1 MSSARNGRLWA
12 AIAVLAAIALA
23 AGVFIGTHLGPRRTA
38 PERSSAA
45 TSLAAEF
52 ARLEPELHAV
62 VGIALS
68 GVGPGQE
75 PLTLGEWQSGPA
87 WSTIKVPLIIAAL
100 REEQPP
106 RVTEAM
112 TAAITESDNAAAES
126 IWDSLGTPADAAA
139 KVEAVLRQTGD
150 PTIVQSHRV
159 RPEFSASGQT
169 DWPLAD
175 QVKFT
180 AVAVCDTAND
190 PVFGLMGRVE
200 PEQRWGIGTLAD
212 SRLKGGWGPS
222 PTGGYLVRQI
232 GVLNTPAGMVSVA
245 LAALPD
251 SGRFEDGTAA
261 LTTMAAW
268 LSQRL
273 GALPAGHC
281 PAHQR

>member
-1 MSSARNGRLWA
+1 MTSLRSGRLWTLI
-12 AIAVLAAIALA
+12 AIFAVIALA
-23 AGVFIGTHLGPRRTA
+23 AGVFIGTRLGSRGTA
-38 PERSSAA
+38 PERSTAA

-52 ARLEPELHAV
+52 AQLQPQLHAV

-68 GVGPGQE
+68 GVGRGQQ
-75 PLTLGEWQSGPA
+75 PVTLGEWQSGPA

-100 REEQPP
+100 REEEPP

-126 IWDSLGTPADAAA
+126 IWESLGSPADAAG
-139 KVEAVLRQTGD
+139 KVEAVLRQAGD
-150 PTIVQSHRV
+150 PTIVQSQRV

-169 DWPLAD
+169 DWPLTD

-180 AVAVCDTAND
+180 SVAVCDNEND
-190 PVFGLMGRVE
+190 PVFDLMGRVE
-200 PEQRWGIGTLAD
+200 SDQRWGIGTIAG

-232 GVLNTPAGMVSVA
+232 GVLTTPTGMVSVA

-251 SGRFEDGTAA
+251 SGKFEDGTAA
-261 LTTMAAW
+261 LTTMANW

-273 GALPAGHC
+273 GALPTGHC

>member
-1 MSSARNGRLWA
+1 MTSLRSGRLWTL
-12 AIAVLAAIALA
+12 IAVFAVIALA
-23 AGVFIGTHLGPRRTA
+23 AGVFIGTRLGSRETA
-38 PERSSAA
+38 PERSTAA

-52 ARLEPELHAV
+52 AQLQPQLHAV

-75 PLTLGEWQSGPA
+75 PVTLGEWQSGPA

-100 REEQPP
+100 REEEPP
-106 RVTEAM
+106 QVTEAM

-126 IWDSLGTPADAAA
+126 VWESLGSPADAAG
-139 KVEAVLRQTGD
+139 KVEAVLRQAGD
-150 PTIVQSHRV
+150 PTIVQSQRV

-169 DWPLAD
+169 DWPLTD

-180 AVAVCDTAND
+180 SVAVCDTQNG
-190 PVFGLMGRVE
+190 PVFDLMGRVE
-200 PEQRWGIGTLAD
+200 SDQRWGIGTIAD

-222 PTGGYLVRQI
+222 PTGGYLVRQL
-232 GVLNTPAGMVSVA
+232 GVLTTPAGMVSVA

-251 SGRFEDGTAA
+251 SGKFEDGTAA
-261 LTTMAAW
+261 LTTMANW

>member
-1 MSSARNGRLWA
+1 MTSIRSGRVWA
-12 AIAVLAAIALA
+12 LIAVFAAIALA
-23 AGVFIGTHLGPRRTA
+23 AGVIIGTHLGSRGSA
-38 PERSSAA
+38 PERSTAA

-52 ARLEPELHAV
+52 ARLQPQLHAV
-62 VGIALS
+62 AGIALS
-68 GVGPGQE
+68 GVGPGQQ
-75 PLTLGEWQSGPA
+75 PMTLGEWQSGPA

-100 REEQPP
+100 REEEPP

-126 IWDSLGTPADAAA
+126 IWESLGSPAEAAS
-139 KVEAVLRQTGD
+139 KVENVLRQAGD
-150 PTIVQSHRV
+150 PTIVQSQRV

-169 DWPLAD
+169 DWPLTD

-180 AVAVCDTAND
+180 SVAVCDNEND
-190 PVFGLMGRVE
+190 PVFDLMGRVE
-200 PEQRWGIGTLAD
+200 PDQRWGVGTIAD

-232 GVLNTPAGMVSVA
+232 GVLTTPTGMVAVA

-251 SGRFEDGTAA
+251 SGKFEDGTAA
-261 LTTMAAW
+261 LTRMATW
-268 LSQRL
+268 LRERL
-273 GALPAGHC
+273 SALPTGHC

>member
-1 MSSARNGRLWA
+1 MTSIRRGRLWTL
-12 AIAVLAAIALA
+12 IAVFAVIALA
-23 AGVFIGTHLGPRRTA
+23 AGVVIGTQLGSRETA
-38 PERSSAA
+38 PKRSTAA

-52 ARLEPELHAV
+52 AQLQPQLHAV

-68 GVGPGQE
+68 GVGPGQQ
-75 PLTLGEWQSGPA
+75 PMTFGEWQSGPA

-100 REEQPP
+100 REEEPP

-126 IWDSLGTPADAAA
+126 IWESLGTPADAAG
-139 KVEAVLRQTGD
+139 KVEAVLRQAGD
-150 PTIVQSHRV
+150 PTIVQSQRV

-180 AVAVCDTAND
+180 SVAVCDNEND
-190 PVFGLMGRVE
+190 PVFDLMGRVE
-200 PEQRWGIGTLAD
+200 SDQRWGIGMIAD

-232 GVLNTPAGMVSVA
+232 GVLTTPTGRVSVA
-245 LAALPD
+245 LAALPN
-251 SGRFEDGTAA
+251 SGKFEDGTAT
-261 LTTMAAW
+261 LTTMANW

>member
-1 MSSARNGRLWA
+1 MTSLRSGRLWTL
-12 AIAVLAAIALA
+12 IAVFAVIALA
-23 AGVFIGTHLGPRRTA
+23 AGVFIGTRLGSRGTA
-38 PERSSAA
+38 PERSTAA

-52 ARLEPELHAV
+52 ARLQPQLHAV

-75 PLTLGEWQSGPA
+75 PITLGEWQSGPA

-112 TAAITESDNAAAES
+112 TAAIVESDNAAAES
-126 IWDSLGTPADAAA
+126 IWESLGSPADAAG
-139 KVEAVLRQTGD
+139 KVEAVLRQAGD
-150 PTIVQSHRV
+150 PTIVQSQRV

-169 DWPLAD
+169 DWPLTD

-180 AVAVCDTAND
+180 SVAVCDNEND
-190 PVFGLMGRVE
+190 PVFDLMGRVE
-200 PEQRWGIGTLAD
+200 SDQRWGIGTIAN

-232 GVLNTPAGMVSVA
+232 GVLTTPTGMVSVA

-251 SGRFEDGTAA
+251 SGKFEDGTAA
-261 LTTMAAW
+261 LTTMANW

-273 GALPAGHC
+273 GALTAGHC

>member
-1 MSSARNGRLWA
+1 MSSPRNGRLWV

-23 AGVFIGTHLGPRRTA
+23 AGVFIGTHLGPGRTA
-38 PERSSAA
+38 SERSSPA

-68 GVGPGQE
+68 GVGPGQV
-75 PLTLGEWQSGPA
+75 PMTLGEWQSGPA

-106 RVTEAM
+106 AVTEAM

-150 PTIVQSHRV
+150 PTIVQSLRV

-169 DWPLAD
+169 DWPLTD

-180 AVAVCDTAND
+180 SVAVCDKAND
-190 PVFGLMGRVE
+190 PVFDLMGRVE

-232 GVLNTPAGMVSVA
+232 GVLNTPAGMVSLA

-261 LTTMAAW
+261 LTTMATW

-281 PAHQR
+281 PDHQR

>member
-1 MSSARNGRLWA
+1 MSSGRNPRLGA

-23 AGVFIGTHLGPRRTA
+23 AGVFIGTHLGSRGTA

-45 TSLAAEF
+45 TSLAADF

-68 GVGPGQE
+68 RVGPDQE
-75 PLTLGEWQSGPA
+75 PMTLGEWQSGPA

-112 TAAITESDNAAAES
+112 TKAITESDNAAAES
-126 IWDSLGTPADAAA
+126 IWDSLGSPADAAG

-169 DWPLAD
+169 DWPLTD

-180 AVAVCDTAND
+180 SVAVCDAEND
-190 PVFGLMGRVE
+190 PVFDLMGHVE
-200 PEQRWGIGTLAD
+200 SDQRWGIGTLAD

-232 GVLNTPAGMVSVA
+232 GVLTTPAGMVSVA

-251 SGRFEDGTAA
+251 SGKFEDGTAA
-261 LTTMAAW
+261 LTAMATW
-268 LSQRL
+268 LGERL